1 MRIHCIVLSAG
12 LTLLCS
18 LFQPSHGQSN
28 QAQETY
34 RLTVEASQLIRDGRQ
49 SEAQAKLSEVLK
61 LNPNSWD
68 ATYYMGFSYEQI
80 GDLQKALIWY
90 QKAEPLDQNRHE
102 AVLGVARIY
111 YKLKD
116 YKNAIPIMERL
127 SEKHPATE
135 KTYAGYLA
143 LARSYAETGKIKE
156 FCDTVDKAFA
166 VKSNDPNGWRFAG
179 QEMDYL
185 KHYKEAVKYYKE
197 YLKRFPNQPDAPQIS
212 KRLEIVNYEGKQDE
226 ELKEVQEGF
235 SLDGDHEDLR
245 TFILFVDPNR
255 ANVSDK
261 AVAQLLLG
269 LSEIPRHYRNQ
280 LESAGYKVVVAPSV
294 LDVLPQLA
302 GQTPRGYAQGSTWHN
317 SNGTFD
323 RDTRQ
328 IVIAEKYNAVDRG
341 GQLTEGPLDET
352 VQHEFGH
359 AMDFHLGV
367 CKLGRTQQN
376 PYPEISHSPWFT
388 EAYNYDSQNVPFQLR
403 SKLAYYLQPGDGG
416 KEELFAQMFPL
427 FFGHEPSPGSA
438 LESFKQAFP
447 TVLAR
452 MADARKFD
460 PDYERFKSFYDSK
473 LKDNT
478 LAPNERVQQ
487 LLSQ

>member
-1 MRIHCIVLSAG
+1 MRIDCILITASLA
-12 LTLLCS
+12 LLCS
-18 LFQPSHGQSN
+18 FLLPASAQSS
-28 QAQETY
+28 QAQEAY
-34 RLTVEASQLIRDGRQ
+34 KLTVKASQLIRSGQ
-49 SEAQAKLSEVLK
+49 QAEAQAKLKEVLK

-68 ATYYMGFSYEQI
+68 ATYYMGFSYEQM
-80 GDLQKALIWY
+80 GRLQDALTWY
-90 QKAEPLDQNRHE
+90 QKAEPMDQNRHE
-102 AVLGVARIY
+102 AVLGVARVY
-111 YKLKD
+111 YKQKD
-116 YKNAIPIMERL
+116 YKNAIPIMEQIAA
-127 SEKHPATE
+127 KHPATE

-143 LARSYAETGKIKE
+143 LARSYAETGRIKD

-185 KHYKEAVKYYKE
+185 KHYNEAVKYYKE
-197 YLKRFPNQPDAPQIS
+197 YLKRFPNQPDAQQIT
-212 KRLEIVNYEGKQDE
+212 KRLQIVSYEGKQDE
-226 ELKEVQEGF
+226 ELKEVEEGF
-235 SLDGDHEDLR
+235 TLDGDHDDLR
-245 TFILFVDPNR
+245 SFVMFVGPKIS
-255 ANVSDK
+255 NVSDK
-261 AVAQLLLG
+261 AVAQLMFG
-269 LSEIPRHYRNQ
+269 LSEIPRHYRSQ
-280 LESAGYKVVVAPSV
+280 LEAAGYKVVVAPSV

-302 GQTPRGYAQGSTWHN
+302 GQTPRGYLQGSTWHN

-323 RDTRQ
+323 RDSRR
-328 IVIAEKYNAVDRG
+328 IVIAEKYNAIDRG

-388 EAYNYDSQNVPFQLR
+388 EAYNYDSQNVPPQLR
-403 SKLAYYLQPGDGG
+403 TKLAYYLQPGDGG

-460 PDYERFKSFYDSK
+460 PDYEQYRSFYDAK

-478 LAPNERVQQ
+478 LTPNERVQQ